1 MREVLRGES
10 ANDVPLPAV
19 TRDECVRIAFA
30 APPGT
35 EVMLVAAGGDAGE
48 VLAASSS
55 LEGAIAAD
63 GPVCFHPRSEPRL
76 SFKGDGGPVRYVVW
90 ASP

>member
-1 MREVLRGES
+1 MHEVLRGES

-30 APPGT
+30 APPGS
-35 EVMLVAAGGDAGE
+35 EVMLIGAAGDAGE
-48 VLAASSS
+48 VLATNHSD
-55 LEGAIAAD
+55 EGALATD
-63 GPVCFHPRSEPRL
+63 GPVCFHPKSEPRL